1 MDPFDKILSFS
12 QTLTDDDP
20 KIVAQ
25 RELEA
30 ANEMVA
36 ILAKTRPDDKD
47 MLAEDQESWAVG
59 WKASLSELHRCLL
72 AACGCGIEPF
82 IKPSAAKGM
91 QESKHFFAKWT
102 AEVEQ
107 RKRAVES
114 HEQECCKDHQLAH
127 KESSPEVRNTADEAP
142 TETVRVDEGPVQCMD
157 SGSTLQEHHDESANA
172 SGQTDSNAG
181 SKVNATKTVSVPPTM
196 AASESG
202 EVSGTSGAM
211 RAYVEVPARTKRS
224 RIILDD
230 DEDEE
235 DEDPRPVKKTTSGLP
250 IVTHKTRCKAC
261 TDRSELCRGPKGRTC
276 FVCAKLKIKCNK
288 SPGRTRAQKATEEE
302 GVADR
307 KGKGNVAARPTCVR
321 REVEE
326 PIELVDTDEEETL
339 KKVSRAK
346 VQPTE
351 QVADQVH
358 DVGVRAVKRLE
369 AKILKNQAR
378 MKAAEADMAEMGAE
392 VDSQRVEL
400 DVIKRALGMNTGFGM
415 DDLG

>member
-1 MDPFDKILSFS
+1 MDPFDEILSFS
-12 QTLTDDDP
+12 QMLTDDDP

-30 ANEMVA
+30 TNETVA
-36 ILAKTRPDDKD
+36 VLAKTRPDDKD
-47 MLAEDQESWAVG
+47 MLVEDQESWAVG
-59 WKASLSELHRCLL
+59 WKASLLELHRCLL
-72 AACGCGIEPF
+72 AACRCGIEPF
-82 IKPSAAKGM
+82 VKLSAVEGM

-107 RKRAVES
+107 RKHAAES
-114 HEQECCKDHQLAH
+114 CEQENREDHRLAH
-127 KESSPEVRNTADEAP
+127 KESSPEVRNTVDEAP
-142 TETVRVDEGPVQCMD
+142 AETCMD
-157 SGSTLQEHHDESANA
+157 SGSTLQEHHDESADT
-172 SGQTDSNAG
+172 SSQTDSNAG
-181 SKVNATKTVSVPPTM
+181 SKVDATKTASVPPTT

-202 EVSGTSGAM
+202 EVS
-211 RAYVEVPARTKRS
+211 EVPARAKRS

-235 DEDPRPVKKTTSGLP
+235 DEDPLP
-250 IVTHKTRCKAC
+250 IVTHKTWCKVC
-261 TDRSELCRGPKGRTC
+261 VDQSEPCRGPEGRTC
-276 FVCAKLKIKCNK
+276 FVCVKLKIKCNK
-288 SPGRTRAQKATEEE
+288 SPGRTRAQKAAEEE

-307 KGKGNVAARPTCVR
+307 KGKGNVAARPTRVR

-326 PIELVDTDEEETL
+326 PIELVDMDEEETP

-358 DVGVRAVKRLE
+358 DAGVWAVKRLE

-378 MKAAEADMAEMGAE
+378 IKVAEADMVEMGAE
-392 VDSQRVEL
+392 VDSQRIEL
-400 DVIKRALGMNTGFGM
+400 DAIKRVLGMK
-415 DDLG
+415 

>member
-1 MDPFDKILSFS
+1 MDPFDEILSFS

-30 ANEMVA
+30 ANEM
-36 ILAKTRPDDKD
+36 D

-72 AACGCGIEPF
+72 AARGCGIEPF
-82 IKPSAAKGM
+82 VKPSAAEGM

-107 RKRAVES
+107 RKRAAES
-114 HEQECCKDHQLAH
+114 HEQECREDHQPAH

-142 TETVRVDEGPVQCMD
+142 TETCMD
-157 SGSTLQEHHDESANA
+157 SGSTLQEHHDESADA

-181 SKVNATKTVSVPPTM
+181 LKVDATKTVSVPPTT

-202 EVSGTSGAM
+202 EVS
-211 RAYVEVPARTKRS
+211 EVPARAKRS

-230 DEDEE
+230 DEDKE
-235 DEDPRPVKKTTSGLP
+235 DEDPQPVKKTTSGPP
-250 IVTHKTRCKAC
+250 I
-261 TDRSELCRGPKGRTC
+261 
-276 FVCAKLKIKCNK
+276 LKIKCNK
-288 SPGRTRAQKATEEE
+288 SPGRTRAQKAAEEE

-307 KGKGNVAARPTCVR
+307 KGKGNVAARPTRVR

-326 PIELVDTDEEETL
+326 PIELINTDEEETP

-346 VQPTE
+346 HAISAIIHKAISISVCQFTSDISPISPPIHSGLFPDAE

-358 DVGVRAVKRLE
+358 DAGVRAVKRLE

-378 MKAAEADMAEMGAE
+378 MKAAEADMVEMGAE
-392 VDSQRVEL
+392 VDSQCVEL
-400 DVIKRALGMNTGFGM
+400 DAIKRALGMK
-415 DDLG
+415 